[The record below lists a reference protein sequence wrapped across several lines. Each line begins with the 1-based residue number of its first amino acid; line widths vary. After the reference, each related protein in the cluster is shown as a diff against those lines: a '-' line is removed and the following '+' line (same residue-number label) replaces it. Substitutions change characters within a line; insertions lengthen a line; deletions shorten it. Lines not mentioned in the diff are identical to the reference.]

1 MTNAEK
7 PDIMYAMKKLEK
19 ITSLAL
25 CACIAAVAAGC
36 GRPVA
41 DRKVN
46 DPDSGVVAKLTL
58 YATGERGKVAP
69 MLVAA
74 GHAYC
79 SVENVSDAPIALGHG
94 YVLPE
99 GATVTL
105 ASWEFDAHGGI
116 WYNIEPTYIDQGWF
130 GKRKSITRNVDS
142 DALSLMNE
150 YLRDPD
156 TDKWTLF
163 ANCTHFAVGLWNAA
177 SADSGDVIDTKGMLT
192 PSDLVKHIVRFEGNE
207 VGRPHNSAQPIGYY
221 SGKEFIEFKLT
232 EKK

>member
-1 MTNAEK
+1 MN
-7 PDIMYAMKKLEK
+7 KLAK
-19 ITSLAL
+19 ALSLAL
-25 CACIAAVAAGC
+25 CACVAAAATGC
-36 GRPVA
+36 GRTAP
-41 DRKVN
+41 DRNVN
-46 DPDSGVVAKLTL
+46 DPAGGVVAKLTL

-79 SVENVSDAPIALGHG
+79 SVENVSDAPIVLGHD

-130 GKRKSITRNVDS
+130 VKRKSITRNVDG
-142 DALSLMNE
+142 DALSAMNE

-163 ANCTHFAVGLWNAA
+163 TNCTHFAVGLWNAA
-177 SADSGDVIDTKGMLT
+177 AVGSGDEINTKGMLT
-192 PSDLVKHIVRFEGNE
+192 PSDLVKHIVRFKGSE
-207 VGRPHNSAQPIGYY
+207 VGRPHASAQPIGYY
-221 SGKEFIEFKLT
+221 SGKDFIEFFLT
-232 EKK
+232 EK

>member
-58 YATGERGKVAP
+58 YATGARGKVAP

-74 GHAYC
+74 GHA
-79 SVENVSDAPIALGHG
+79 
-94 YVLPE
+94 
-99 GATVTL
+99 
-105 ASWEFDAHGGI
+105 
-116 WYNIEPTYIDQGWF
+116 
-130 GKRKSITRNVDS
+130 
-142 DALSLMNE
+142 
-150 YLRDPD
+150 
-156 TDKWTLF
+156 
-163 ANCTHFAVGLWNAA
+163 
-177 SADSGDVIDTKGMLT
+177 
-192 PSDLVKHIVRFEGNE
+192 
-207 VGRPHNSAQPIGYY
+207 
-221 SGKEFIEFKLT
+221 
-232 EKK
+232 